1 MATGEPRYNEL
12 DSLRGL
18 AAVTVVF
25 GHLESLVFDA
35 PIVPGSGWTHWRHIL
50 ELINRTPLAFLMGGG
65 SAVRFFFVLSGF
77 VLMLPY
83 LRHKENPYAPYL
95 VKRICRIYLPYLAAV
110 AIAIVGNAVLGGYP
124 LPGFAGS
131 ATETWSVPVSAK
143 VVLQHIVM
151 LGNFPVSRFNQVLWS
166 LVQEMRI
173 SIFYPLIAIAVL
185 RLSPRSLF
193 ALVVAIEGS
202 LGMMTLFF
210 PHLDVIGS
218 TGFLAMFHWSS
229 MFILGAYLALRR
241 EQLRTWMA
249 SLSPFRK
256 ATLALV
262 TFLLYS
268 MGIKTLWGWQFQV
281 HVMQHIAHLPLVAR
295 LTTPAFLDYVPR
307 CLGDWIAAFGAAIA
321 IGFALTD
328 RRTKAVLNHSLVL
341 WTGRASYSLYLV
353 HATVLFALA
362 YTLIGTRY
370 VYLLAPLYFV
380 LTIVMTAAFYR
391 GVEVPTMNLG
401 RELARRMRKTR
412 PVAQEAPAPTTV
424 AS

>member
-25 GHLESLVFDA
+25 GHLEALIFNA

-50 ELINRTPLAFLMGGG
+50 EFINRTPLTVMMGGG
-65 SAVRFFFVLSGF
+65 AAVRFFFVLSGF
-77 VLMLPY
+77 VLMLPH
-83 LRHKENPYAPYL
+83 LRHKENPYAPYF

-110 AIAIVGNAVLGGYP
+110 AIAVLGNAALGGHP
-124 LPGFAGS
+124 LPGFGGS
-131 ATETWSVPVSAK
+131 ASETWMEPVSAK
-143 VVLQHIVM
+143 VVLQHIIM

-173 SIFYPLIAIAVL
+173 SIFYPLIAVAVLTVRPRWLLALVIAV
-185 RLSPRSLF
+185 
-193 ALVVAIEGS
+193 EGS
-202 LGMMTLFF
+202 LWVLTLFF

-218 TGFLAMFHWSS
+218 SGFLAMIHWSN

-249 SLSPFRK
+249 SLSPRTK

-268 MGIKTLWGWQFQV
+268 MGIKTLWGWQFQL
-281 HVMQHIAHLPLVAR
+281 HVMQHIARLPFVMR
-295 LTTPAFLDYVPR
+295 FSTPAFLDYAPR
-307 CLGDWIAAFGAAIA
+307 CLGDWIAAFGAAVA
-321 IGFALTD
+321 ICFALTD

-353 HATVLFALA
+353 HTTVLFSVV
-362 YTLIGTRY
+362 YILIDTKY
-370 VYLLAPLYFV
+370 LYLLAPLYFL

-412 PVAQEAPAPTTV
+412 PVAQEASEPTIV